1 MEEKNLISDRLK
13 KFKFYKT
20 KTIKGSNHKLMGHN

>member
-1 MEEKNLISDRLK
+1 MEIFFLTSDRLK
-13 KFKFYKT
+13 KFKFDKT